1 MILTAHVSSFS
12 RTFWATRGLAIGALA
27 CLMTFLSQPNV
38 LAQNQRPRTGLA
50 TGNSVLTAT
59 PDVHFDQKVN
69 TAVPVDLAFRDET
82 SKNVMLREYITG
94 KQPVIL
100 MLPFYKCAGA
110 CTMEQQGLMTALNE
124 VSYQAGKDFQVV
136 MVSINPA
143 ETPELAKAKKMEY
156 TSVLKNQAS
165 VSGIHYLTG
174 THENIRTLADAI
186 GFRYVENLK
195 SEQFG
200 HATGFIVVTPS
211 AKTFR
216 YFYGSDYN
224 PRDVKLALTEAGEN
238 KIGSYID
245 QLMILC
251 YHYDPTTG
259 KYGFLVWRV
268 SQILGISTVL
278 VLAASIAMMLRWE
291 KRHMITQGVDAK

>member
-1 MILTAHVSSFS
+1 MIPTARAFRFS
-12 RTFWATRGLAIGALA
+12 RSFWSMHILEIGVLA
-27 CLMTFLSQPNV
+27 CLLLSAAMPSV
-38 LAQNQRPRTGLA
+38 LAQKPRTGLS

-59 PDVHFDQKVN
+59 PDVHFDQMVN
-69 TAVPVDLAFRDET
+69 TPVPVDLSFRDET
-82 SKNVMLREYITG
+82 GKSVMLRDYITG

-110 CTMEQQGLMTALNE
+110 CTLEQQGLMTALNE
-124 VSYQAGKDFQVV
+124 VTYQPGKDFQVV

-143 ETPELAKAKKMEY
+143 ETPELAKAKKTEY
-156 TSVLKNQAS
+156 TSVLKNKTAA
-165 VSGIHYLTG
+165 SGIHYLTG
-174 THENIRTLADAI
+174 THENIQALAHTV

-195 SEQFG
+195 TEQFG

-238 KIGSYID
+238 KIGNVID

-259 KYGFLVWRV
+259 RYGFLVWRV
-268 SQILGISTVL
+268 SQILGIATVL
-278 VLAASIAMMLRWE
+278 ILAGSIAMLLRWE
-291 KRHMITQGVDAK
+291 KRHMIIPGVEAK